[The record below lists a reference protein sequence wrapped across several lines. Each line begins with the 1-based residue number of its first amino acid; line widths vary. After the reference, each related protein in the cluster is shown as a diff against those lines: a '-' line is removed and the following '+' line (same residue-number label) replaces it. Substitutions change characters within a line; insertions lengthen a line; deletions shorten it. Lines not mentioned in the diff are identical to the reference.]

1 MRLLSRLLAILAI
14 CVVAIVLP
22 AAPAR
27 AGEPP
32 DISLTPTSAV
42 PGDYLT
48 VYGSNFTPDEYVDIY
63 YDADG
68 DGQFAP
74 SEQVTDALVGSN
86 RNFQAIFQL
95 PESCKGTHKVRAD
108 ESGTTTVDRSFTV
121 KPGLT
126 VDPEDGA
133 VGSNVTVEGRGF
145 AQTED
150 DIEVRYYTGSDYD
163 TVLANIQAD
172 DYGSWE
178 ETFSVPSSAQGDHR
192 LDAMGE
198 TSLLSAVRD
207 ATFEVTPTI
216 SLVHPWGSPGQNI
229 TMTGEGFYT
238 GDRYIN
244 ILFAGE
250 EAQTEIIRADDN
262 GYWQG
267 DFQVPQLPIGTYS
280 ITAEGD
286 FTPEGDIT
294 PLSFEIRPGLVLS
307 PASGHVGTEL
317 TVTGNG
323 FPINE
328 NVNVLYDGNQVGIA
342 PTDGQGTFQTNFVVP
357 ESLHGERP
365 VTAQDDGDNEAIAYF
380 TMESV
385 APGTPE
391 LDSPADGGRAG
402 LIGRVVKP
410 TFEWSAVSDVS
421 GVYYSLQIATSNNLT
436 ATGFADPVVSVEG
449 IVGTNYTLENGL
461 SYGSYYW
468 IVQAVDGA
476 GNEGQWTAARSFR
489 AGALPLWAFI
499 LAIVVFV
506 ALVGTLV
513 YYFIIR
519 KRIYYY

>member
-1 MRLLSRLLAILAI
+1 MRLLARLLAILAI
-14 CVVAIVLP
+14 CVVAIALP
-22 AAPAR
+22 SAPAL
-27 AGEPP
+27 AGPPP
-32 DISLTPTSAV
+32 DFSLTPASAV
-42 PGDYLT
+42 PGDDLT

-63 YDADG
+63 FDVNG
-68 DGQFAP
+68 DGQFGA
-74 SEQVTDALVGSN
+74 SEWVTEALVGSN
-86 RNFQAIFQL
+86 RNFQATFQV
-95 PESCKGTHKVRAD
+95 PESCKGTHKVRAE
-108 ESGTTTVDRSFTV
+108 ESSTSTIVTRDFTV

-133 VGSNVTVEGRGF
+133 VGSNVTVEGHGF
-145 AQTED
+145 AQTES
-150 DIEVRYYTGSDYD
+150 DIEVRYYSGTDYD
-163 TVLANIQAD
+163 TVLNGIEAD
-172 DYGSWE
+172 DYGYWE

-192 LDAMGE
+192 LDATGD

-207 ATFEVTPTI
+207 ATFEVTPSI
-216 SLVHPWGSPGQNI
+216 SLPQLWGSPGQNI
-229 TMTGEGFYT
+229 TMTGTGFYA

-250 EAQTEIIRADDN
+250 ETQTEIIRADDN

-267 DFQVPQLPIGTYS
+267 DFEVPQMPIGTYS

-286 FTPEGDIT
+286 FTPEGDVP

-317 TVTGNG
+317 TVTGYG
-323 FPINE
+323 FPINQ
-328 NVNVLYDGNQVGIA
+328 NVNVLYDGNQVGVA
-342 PTDGQGTFQTNFVVP
+342 PTNGQGTFQTNFVVP
-357 ESLHGERP
+357 ESLHGQRP
-365 VTAQDDGDNEAIAYF
+365 VTAQGGDNVATAYF
-380 TMESV
+380 AMESV

-391 LDSPADGGRAG
+391 LDSPADGGRVG
-402 LIGRVVKP
+402 LIGRTVRP
-410 TFEWSAVSDVS
+410 TFEWSAVSDES
-421 GVYYSLQIATSNNLT
+421 GVYYSLQIATSDNLT
-436 ATGFADPVVSVEG
+436 SSGFDDPAVSVDN

-476 GNEGQWTAARSFR
+476 GNEGQWTASRSFR

-506 ALVGTLV
+506 ALVGTLI